1 MSDSERV
8 VSTII
13 SSEEDYTPTRMSR
26 SVFIEGDSVDLRTIE
41 EDDIEF
47 LQESINHPAVR
58 QYAGGDLPYNRQR
71 YEEEWFDPISDGE
84 FVELLVCDGDER
96 LGNVSLAPVD
106 ERRGWA
112 NLGYWIHPDYQGKGA
127 ATEATRLAVTHG
139 FEELRLHRISAA
151 IVAHNEASKRV
162 VEKLGFVHEG
172 TKRDDAFHDGEY
184 VDREMYSILSEEWMV

>member
-1 MSDSERV
+1 
-8 VSTII
+8 
-13 SSEEDYTPTRMSR
+13 MSR
-26 SVFIEGDSVDLRTIE
+26 SVFIEGDNIDLRTIE
-41 EDDIEF
+41 EEDIEF
-47 LQESINHPAVR
+47 LQEGINHPAVR
-58 QYAGGDLPYNRQR
+58 QYAGVDLPYNRQR
-71 YEEEWFDPISDGE
+71 YKEEWFDPIADGE

-96 LGNVSLAPVD
+96 LGNISLAPID

-112 NLGYWIHPDYQGKGA
+112 NLGYWIHPNHQGKEA
-127 ATEATRLAVTHG
+127 ATEAARLAVTHG

-184 VDREMYSILSEEWMV
+184 VDREMYSILSEEWRV